1 MEYYSVLAMM
11 ELAVIMVFLVV
22 NLSSRNNK
30 RKNIGFSII
39 SIGIIIGI
47 ICSWI
52 SLELDEN
59 KFDNIYVLNINLH
72 KIVKFIELI
81 ILPSLPMICSPRIME
96 DRNNSTKKEKTKNIF
111 AVIIICIFEAIV
123 LLVLDIYYIDSKN
136 TYHRGSCYSIYIITL
151 LILVAYMFSQIMKL
165 SKYYQSSNKPNFWAI
180 LLFFIFGMLMQIA
193 NPETNIIWFT
203 VSTFVIY
210 VYIYYKELKQGE
222 DDLTKLLDRNSYN
235 LFFCRKHKRE
245 FALIIFDADNFK
257 SINDN
262 LGHLVGDEMLSIIA
276 EILKNQYVKY
286 GWCYRIGGDE
296 FAVILEKKINEIEK
310 INSNFTK
317 ALMAK
322 RQEIKELPHVSYG
335 FAIYNPLEDTD
346 IRSVRIK
353 ADENMYQYKE
363 KRKSKNK

>member
-136 TYHRGSCYSIYIITL
+136 TYHRGSCYNSSYLGSIY
-151 LILVAYMFSQIMKL
+151 VF
-165 SKYYQSSNKPNFWAI
+165 
-180 LLFFIFGMLMQIA
+180 
-193 NPETNIIWFT
+193 TN
-203 VSTFVIY
+203 
-210 VYIYYKELKQGE
+210 
-222 DDLTKLLDRNSYN
+222 
-235 LFFCRKHKRE
+235 
-245 FALIIFDADNFK
+245 
-257 SINDN
+257 
-262 LGHLVGDEMLSIIA
+262 
-276 EILKNQYVKY
+276 
-286 GWCYRIGGDE
+286 
-296 FAVILEKKINEIEK
+296 NEIK
-310 INSNFTK
+310 
-317 ALMAK
+317 
-322 RQEIKELPHVSYG
+322 
-335 FAIYNPLEDTD
+335 
-346 IRSVRIK
+346 
-353 ADENMYQYKE
+353 
-363 KRKSKNK
+363 